1 MSWGLFPNRTFKTK
15 QKKSKHKKLPL
26 SISTLPRHLI
36 ERANYWLR
44 RNSHWKLINCE
55 TVKLL
60 YRHNLTNMVSR
71 WEQQINPATAM
82 WSGSQLRTNEYETS
96 LKVLR

>member
-15 QKKSKHKKLPL
+15 QKNQNIKNSHFLFPP
-26 SISTLPRHLI
+26 SHLI